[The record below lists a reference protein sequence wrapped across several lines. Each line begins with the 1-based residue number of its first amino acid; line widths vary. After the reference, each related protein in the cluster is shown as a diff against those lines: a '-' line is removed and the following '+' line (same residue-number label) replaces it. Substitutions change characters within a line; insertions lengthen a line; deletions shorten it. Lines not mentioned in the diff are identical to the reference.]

1 MNTNIRRALT
11 ALGPALLTC
20 MLLPAQQPM
29 PKTTT
34 EKIHGESE
42 VTTETLSGTVV
53 AIEGNA
59 LAVRLDSGELR
70 EFDVPESRV
79 FVVDG
84 KELSIRHLKLDTYLT
99 ATVTTT
105 MTPVTERTTTVG
117 SGKVWYVSGNNVIVT
132 LPNHEN
138 KMFKV
143 EDSYRFDV
151 NGRPASVHDLKK
163 GMTISAVKV
172 VESPKTVISSN
183 TVVKGHRPSQR
194 RT

>member
-1 MNTNIRRALT
+1 MNTNIRRAST
-11 ALGPALLTC
+11 ALGPALLTF

-183 TVVKGHRPSQR
+183 TVVTGHRPSQR

>member
-1 MNTNIRRALT
+1 MNTNIRRVLT
-11 ALGPALLTC
+11 ALGPALLTF
-20 MLLPAQQPM
+20 MPLPAQQPI

-42 VTTETLSGTVV
+42 VTTETLNGIVV

-84 KELSIRHLKLDTYLT
+84 KELSIRHLKRDTHLT

-105 MTPVTERTTTVG
+105 MTPVTDRTTTVG

-132 LPNHEN
+132 LPNHKN

-143 EDSYRFDV
+143 EDSYQFDV
-151 NGRPASVHDLKK
+151 NGRPASVHDLRK

-172 VESPKTVISSN
+172 VESPKTAIASN
-183 TVVKGHRPSQR
+183 TVVTGHRPSQR